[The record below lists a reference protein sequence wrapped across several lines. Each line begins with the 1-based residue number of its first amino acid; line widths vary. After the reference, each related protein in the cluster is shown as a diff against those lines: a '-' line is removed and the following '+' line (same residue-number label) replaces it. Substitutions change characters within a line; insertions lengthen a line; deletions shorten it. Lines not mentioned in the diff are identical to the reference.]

1 MPPDVEKMAAIQCPG
16 CKAHITVPGLINC
29 PRCQTFMDPPF
40 LREHQAKA
48 AAAAPSGPS
57 LLGPREWFAFG
68 ALAAIVALVGL
79 IVYRVLVPSESQV
92 HDRKVSAALLA
103 CQQRIA
109 GLAEFGGAEMPPY
122 SKNWA
127 KGDEFSFSW
136 PRGSF
141 HFKNG
146 FGASVPMS
154 ASCTGIV
161 SNQAIEHVTLNG
173 KDIL

>member
-1 MPPDVEKMAAIQCPG
+1 MASIQCPR

-40 LREHQAKA
+40 LREHQAQVTA
-48 AAAAPSGPS
+48 AARPKIS
-57 LLGPREWFAFG
+57 LLGPREWLGFA
-68 ALAAIVALVGL
+68 ALAAIVLFVGL
-79 IVYRVLVPSESQV
+79 MVYRAVVPSASQL
-92 HDRKVSAALLA
+92 HDRAVASALLA

-122 SKNWA
+122 SKNWG
-127 KGDEFSFSW
+127 KGDEFYFAW
-136 PRGSF
+136 QRGTF

-154 ASCTGIV
+154 ASCIGSVSTGKIQQLTV
-161 SNQAIEHVTLNG
+161 NG
-173 KDIL
+173 KTFQQ

>member
-1 MPPDVEKMAAIQCPG
+1 MASIQCPG

-40 LREHQAKA
+40 LRERA
-48 AAAAPSGPS
+48 AAEAAATARVRGPG
-57 LLGPREWFAFG
+57 LGPKEWLGLVSLG
-68 ALAAIVALVGL
+68 AIIILAGL
-79 IVYRVLVPSESQV
+79 IVYRVAIPSASQV
-92 HDRKVSAALLA
+92 HDRAVSAALLA

-122 SKNWA
+122 SKNWG
-127 KGDEFSFSW
+127 KGDEFYFAW
-136 PRGSF
+136 QRGSF

-154 ASCTGIV
+154 ASCVGTV
-161 SNQAIEHVTLNG
+161 STQTI
-173 KDIL
+173 KS